1 MSLVCS
7 EDVVEEADEV
17 VVATSAVGV
26 VVDTLLVE
34 DIAADIAAI
43 VVEDSRHTSL
53 SLLREGFIEEKGI
66 DE

>member
-1 MSLVCS
+1 
-7 EDVVEEADEV
+7 VVEEVDEV
-17 VVATSAVGV
+17 VAATSGVGA

-34 DIAADIAAI
+34 VIAADIAAI

-53 SLLREGFIEEKGI
+53 SLPRGGFIEEEGI